1 MLSCGHTNGADNFHN
16 WTYAG
21 WIVSEEA
28 GINWEPIVTT
38 EEFERG
44 LEILAKRAQIKSTR
58 RKHDYLLSGLL
69 YLSAAQKDPLLPG
82 DKLYRLQGSTSNMKR
97 SGGGTACKKFLKR

>member
-1 MLSCGHTNGADNFHN
+1 MADNFHN

-28 GINWEPIVTT
+28 GIPPKTLLGNWEPIVTT
-38 EEFERG
+38 EEFERW
-44 LEILAKRAQIKSTR
+44 LEILAKRARIKHTK
-58 RKHDYLLSGLL
+58 RKHDYLLRGLL

-82 DKLYRLQGSTSNMKR
+82 DKL
-97 SGGGTACKKFLKR
+97 